1 MLNEE
6 HITAPREGLRA
17 HITAPQAWAFSLGTA
32 IGWGSLV
39 VTCSHYL
46 AKAGPAG
53 SVLGLLLGCAVMLL
67 MSRNYHYL
75 MNCFPDAGGAYA
87 FCRESFGYD
96 HGFLT
101 AWFLLLTYLAVFW
114 ANATSL
120 PLFARYFLGDVFR
133 VGYLFTVFG
142 YEIYLGEAL
151 LTIAAVLLFSLVC
164 ASGHRLAGRAMVVMG
179 VLMTAGIAVCAVWSL
194 AGARQAVPD
203 PAFLPDSGT
212 VGQILGIACISPWAF
227 VGFENISHL
236 NEEFTFPRRRVF
248 RVLAAA
254 VGTATALYIL
264 LLLLSTSVWPERYDS
279 WLSYI
284 RDVGNLEGL
293 ENLPAFYAVSRTMG
307 NTGVGILM
315 AVLLCLVFTSLIG
328 NLTALSRLFY
338 ALGRDGLFSGRLASL
353 NRRTVPGKAIGLVAA
368 ISCLIPLLGRTAV
381 GWIVDVTTLG
391 ATLVYAFVSAAAV
404 KNAAL
409 RGDRTVRV
417 TGIAGLAVMFF
428 FCLNFLIPYLI
439 TDEIISRESYFLFI
453 LWSLLGFFFFRRI
466 LARDT
471 SGQLGKSLIVWAALL
486 SLMMFFSHAWISQAA
501 VDTAGEAIRNVRDY
515 YVQAGVSPAGG
526 EELVTEQLALV
537 QRANTR
543 SILVI
548 LCLFLLALGVLV
560 FNFRRMRRRLQE
572 NEQELD
578 HIRSIAATD
587 SLTGVK
593 SSTAYVSQLEEMN
606 AEIRRGEAEPFA
618 IVVCDL
624 NDLKRVN
631 DTLGHDAGDDYIR
644 EASRQICEAFRHSPV
659 YRMGGDE
666 FVVLLTGQDYE
677 NREELLASLDKRAE
691 ENLRTGGAVVSAGMS
706 AYRPGRDTDARH
718 IFERADTLMYQRKK
732 ELKADAP
739 GAGGR

>member
-1 MLNEE
+1 
-6 HITAPREGLRA
+6 
-17 HITAPQAWAFSLGTA
+17 
-32 IGWGSLV
+32 
-39 VTCSHYL
+39 
-46 AKAGPAG
+46 
-53 SVLGLLLGCAVMLL
+53 
-67 MSRNYHYL
+67 
-75 MNCFPDAGGAYA
+75 
-87 FCRESFGYD
+87 
-96 HGFLT
+96 
-101 AWFLLLTYLAVFW
+101 
-114 ANATSL
+114 
-120 PLFARYFLGDVFR
+120 
-133 VGYLFTVFG
+133 
-142 YEIYLGEAL
+142 
-151 LTIAAVLLFSLVC
+151 
-164 ASGHRLAGRAMVVMG
+164 MVVMG
-179 VLMTAGIAVCAVWSL
+179 ALMTAGIAVCAVRSL
-194 AGARQAVPD
+194 AGGGEALPD
-203 PAFLPDSGT
+203 PAFLPDSGAL
-212 VGQILGIACISPWAF
+212 GQILGIACISPWAF

-264 LLLLSTSVWPERYDS
+264 LLLLSTSVYPERYDS
-279 WLSYI
+279 WLAYI
-284 RDVGNLEGL
+284 RDVGSLEGL

-338 ALGRDGLFSGRLASL
+338 ALGRDGLFSERLAVL
-353 NRRTVPGKAIGLVAA
+353 NRRAVPGRAIGFVAVV
-368 ISCLIPLLGRTAV
+368 SCFIPLLGRTAV

-409 RGDRTVRV
+409 RGDRTERV
-417 TGIAGLAVMFF
+417 TGAAGLAIMFF

-515 YVQAGVSPAGG
+515 YAQAGAGPAGG
-526 EELVTEQLALV
+526 EELVAEQLALV
-537 QRANTR
+537 QRVNTR

-548 LCLFLLALGVLV
+548 LCLFLLALGVLI
-560 FNFRRMRRRLQE
+560 FNFRRMRRKLQE

-578 HIRSIAATD
+578 HIRSIASTD

-593 SSTAYVSQLEEMN
+593 SSTAYAARLEELN
-606 AEIRRGEAEPFA
+606 TEIRQGEAEPFA

-631 DTLGHDAGDDYIR
+631 DTRGHDAGDDYIR
-644 EASRQICEAFRHSPV
+644 DASRQICGIFHHSPV

-677 NREELLASLDKRAE
+677 SREALLAAFNRGAE
-691 ENLRTGGAVVSAGMS
+691 ENLGTGGAVVSAGMS
-706 AYRPGRDTDARH
+706 AYLPGLDTDARH
-718 IFERADTLMYQRKK
+718 VFERADTQMYQRKK
-732 ELKADAP
+732 ELKGAVP
-739 GAGGR
+739 GADRR